1 MRLSVVDRRSDG
13 DVFTLVHRLP
23 LSFRT
28 QTFYLSLVVGAFVP
42 RRLSELDGT
51 ITDEFSRH
59 LLHRL
64 GVAIDVQERDEP
76 VPLILPW
83 VRLIRD
89 HLCLGET
96 RILGERSRQHIVVT
110 LVPQIT
116 DENPKI
122 ILGPLRQT
130 RIFPPLSTSLPRE
143 RFSDGFEILLHRR
156 TSSLRR
162 HRI

>member
-64 GVAIDVQERDEP
+64 GVAIDVQERDEA
-76 VPLILPW
+76 VPLILPR

-96 RILGERSRQHIVVT
+96 RILGERSRQHVVVT

-122 ILGPLRQT
+122 ILGHKN
-130 RIFPPLSTSLPRE
+130 LSTT
-143 RFSDGFEILLHRR
+143 EIYTHILDEKMIKSIQENHPFAKKDLKN
-156 TSSLRR
+156 L
-162 HRI
+162 

>member
-76 VPLILPW
+76 VPLILCLLYTSPSP
-83 VRLIRD
+83 RD
-89 HLCLGET
+89 
-96 RILGERSRQHIVVT
+96 
-110 LVPQIT
+110 
-116 DENPKI
+116 
-122 ILGPLRQT
+122 
-130 RIFPPLSTSLPRE
+130 LSTSRMP
-143 RFSDGFEILLHRR
+143 
-156 TSSLRR
+156 SSA
-162 HRI
+162 